1 MRAGILLP
9 AVVGLASAAALKR
22 RQEIDYNGV
31 VAAADPVVSI
41 ASGVQ
46 HQSVAYD
53 PSAAVLSAMAEVTAH
68 PLPVGVDT
76 VAPVEKRN
84 LHVAARAAC
93 QPEPTIAN
101 TYTSMCQVPRLFRPI
116 RRDAKASVHAN
127 GYLGYDVVEVYD
139 PSVCAAKCNSKVG
152 CIGFNIFFERDP
164 TLDPGV
170 TCENPPAF
178 TNVKCTY
185 WGGPTSPETAVNKGQ
200 TRSKF
205 EVVIAGSNGYTTL
218 KSQSVSGY
226 TQTFLD
232 NAAIN
237 GPNSCNGK
245 NTYMGY
251 KLFNSG
257 PFSADRCKAACEAQS
272 AYNQRHPPQTG
283 KPQICRFFNTYI
295 LNRNGISQGQ
305 YCSLYSEPWAASYA
319 KNKGQTRADGVYTI
333 AYSFTFSSEADPGH
347 PICPSD
353 ISYLQSNA
361 AEFCTAYIG
370 YSEPVVTQMVTQ
382 TPAASSV
389 YETVNVVTTTTEFKT
404 ETVNEV
410 VASSPPL
417 RRLNRTEMV
426 EAVAVTEAAVATGVL
441 QRRTS
446 LPLATPNAV
455 QSWAPASISAACS
468 AVPTGT
474 SIATVTETAAT
485 PLTTIIRKVLST
497 EAVTSVVTE
506 TLTSTTATQPE
517 PTSFRVRVNTGNEP
531 RYLYTKDRTGTY
543 LYLDTT
549 DPSKATQFTLSA
561 DGYLTNGDLYSMTAA
576 ANRGGPVVLN
586 PKANVDQSVGNT
598 HAQIHF
604 TLHADRPLII
614 RMITVNDS
622 VQALKD
628 VGFYL
633 CPTIPLP
640 VLSFGIESPPRTGC
654 KLVTVTAF

>member
-101 TYTSMCQVPRLFRPI
+101 TAAAFQADKKVSRLANTVAVPLGYFASF
-116 RRDAKASVHAN
+116 RDAKASVHAN

-185 WGGPTSPETAVNKGQ
+185 WGGPTSPETAVNK
-200 TRSKF
+200 
-205 EVVIAGSNGYTTL
+205 
-218 KSQSVSGY
+218 
-226 TQTFLD
+226 TFLD

-389 YETVNVVTTTTEFKT
+389 YETVNVVTATTEFKT